1 MFIKWIIIW
10 LYRIVSRHFLN
21 NKNSFFILKWINKI
35 LKLLVH
41 NKDHYQQFI
50 IMLRINKQII
60 VYSIAIL
67 LQIQM
72 LLHLINKM
80 LFNQILIKLKEKTK
94 TLTRS
99 ILNHKEFLI
108 IKNLLLRL
116 TIINNIIKK
125 IINLQVYFKTFRW
138 LLIHK

>member
-1 MFIKWIIIW
+1 
-10 LYRIVSRHFLN
+10 
-21 NKNSFFILKWINKI
+21 
-35 LKLLVH
+35 
-41 NKDHYQQFI
+41 
-50 IMLRINKQII
+50 MLRINKQII